1 MPTVFKKR
9 EIKSALES
17 KGFVIKAKGK
27 PHEFYVLMVNG
38 KQSGIQTK
46 LSHGSGE
53 YSGKVLSY
61 MRKQLK
67 FNSMSEFK
75 DFIKCPLSKEEY
87 IKILEDTKQI

>member
-1 MPTVFKKR
+1 MPMVFKKR

-17 KGFVIKAKGK
+17 KGFIKAEGK
-27 PHEFYVLMVNG
+27 PHEFYVLMVDG

-61 MRKQLK
+61 IRKQLR
-67 FNSMSEFK
+67 FNNMSELK
-75 DFIKCPLSKEEY
+75 GFIKCDLSKEDY
-87 IKILEDTKQI
+87 IEILENKNQI